1 MYNLLVFLKKYNAV
15 LLFLL
20 LEIICII
27 LILNSLPYHNRK
39 FVSVSNSISG
49 NLHSTSSN
57 IGNYF
62 TLKKE
67 NEFLIYHNALL
78 MNELE
83 KYRYSVDTV
92 RRDETFTYIPA
103 HVISNSIDRVN
114 NFILIDKG
122 RLDGIETDMGVIC
135 DNGVVGKIVNVSNH
149 YASVMS
155 MLNSSSI
162 TSVRFISNQ
171 NIASVVWNCDSYK
184 FSTVKDIPAHIQ
196 INKGDTIVTS
206 GYSNTF
212 PAGIMVGTIEETTF
226 DERSDFN
233 AAKMRF
239 STDFSTLQ
247 YVYVVKNNFK
257 AEIDSLCITH

>member
-1 MYNLLVFLKKYNAV
+1 MYNLLVFLKKYKAV
-15 LLFLL
+15 LMFLL

-27 LILNSLPYHNRK
+27 LILNSLSYHNRK
-39 FVSVSNSISG
+39 FVSFSNSISG

-62 TLKKE
+62 NLKNE
-67 NEFLIYHNALL
+67 NELLIHHNALL

-83 KYRYSVDTV
+83 KYRFPVDSV
-92 RRDETFTYIPA
+92 RHDEAFSYIPA
-103 HVISNSIDRVN
+103 HVISNSLNKVN

-122 RLDGIETDMGVIC
+122 RFDGIEADMGVIC
-135 DNGVVGKIVNVSNH
+135 DNGVVGKVVNVSNH

-162 TSVRFISNQ
+162 TSVRFANNQ
-171 NIASVVWNCDSYK
+171 NIASVVWNSDGYK
-184 FSTVKDIPAHIQ
+184 FSTVKDIPAHLK
-196 INKGDTIVTS
+196 INKGDTLVTS

-212 PAGIMVGTIEETTF
+212 PAGIMVGTIEEASF

-257 AEIDSLCITH
+257 AEIDSLCITR

>member
-1 MYNLLVFLKKYNAV
+1 MYNLFVFLKKYNAV

-20 LEIICII
+20 LEIISII

-49 NLHSTSSN
+49 KMHSTSSN
-57 IGNYF
+57 ISDYF
-62 TLKKE
+62 NLKNE
-67 NEFLIYHNALL
+67 NDLLAQHNALL

-83 KYRYSVDTV
+83 KLRYSVDAV
-92 RRDETFTYIPA
+92 KQDELFTYIPA
-103 HVISNSIDRVN
+103 KIISNSLNRVN

-122 RLDGIETDMGVIC
+122 RLDGIEVDMGVIS
-135 DNGVVGKIVNVSNH
+135 DNGIVGKVVNVSNH

-162 TSVRFISNQ
+162 TSVRFTDNQ
-171 NIASVVWNCDSYK
+171 SIASVIWDNDGYM
-184 FSTVKDIPAHIQ
+184 FGTVKDIPAHLH
-196 INKGDTIVTS
+196 INKGDTLITS
-206 GYSNTF
+206 GFSNTF
-212 PAGIMVGTIEETTF
+212 PADIVVGTIEEVTF

-233 AAKMRF
+233 AAKLKF
-239 STDFSTLQ
+239 STDFSSLQ

>member
-1 MYNLLVFLKKYNAV
+1 MYNLFVFLKKYNAV

-49 NLHSTSSN
+49 NVHYTLSN
-57 IGNYF
+57 ISNYF
-62 TLKKE
+62 KLKDE
-67 NEFLIYHNALL
+67 NNLLVHHNALL

-83 KYRYSVDTV
+83 KHRNSFDSIKN
-92 RRDETFTYIPA
+92 DGLFTYIPA
-103 HVISNSIDRVN
+103 NVISNSLNRAN
-114 NFILIDKG
+114 NFILINKG
-122 RLDGIETDMGVIC
+122 RLNGVDVDMGVIC

-155 MLNSSSI
+155 LLNSSSI
-162 TSVRFISNQ
+162 TSVRFIDNQ
-171 NIASVVWNCDSYK
+171 SIASLIWDNDSYL
-184 FSTVKDIPAHIQ
+184 FGTVKDIPAHLHIK
-196 INKGDTIVTS
+196 KGDTLVTS
-206 GYSNTF
+206 GFSNTL
-212 PAGIMVGTIEETTF
+212 PAGIVVGTIEETTF

-233 AAKMRF
+233 AAKLRL

-257 AEIDSLCITH
+257 AEIDSLCTTH

>member
-39 FVSVSNSISG
+39 FVSISNSISG

-62 TLKKE
+62 TLKNE
-67 NEFLIYHNALL
+67 NELLIYHNALL

-92 RRDETFTYIPA
+92 RHDETFIYIPA
-103 HVISNSIDRVN
+103 HVISNSLNRVN

-155 MLNSSSI
+155 MLNLSSI

-171 NIASVVWNCDSYK
+171 NIASVVWNGDSYM

-196 INKGDTIVTS
+196 IEKGDTIVTS